1 MRSFEYVT
9 VDVFTETRFGG
20 NPLAVILDARGMT
33 DAEMLKVAAEF
44 NYAESTFVLPPRD
57 PDNTAQVRIFTRA
70 QEVPFAGHP
79 NVGTGF
85 VLAQQPEIFG
95 KPLVP
100 SLRFEEKAGLVDV
113 DVIRDGDS
121 VTGARIMAPQS
132 LEIGRTMEPAA
143 YAACVSLPADA
154 IKTNRHQPTLA
165 SVGLPFYVAETDMES
180 LAAAHANLDAFH
192 SAAEEFGLV
201 DLSGRFS
208 VFVYAR
214 HGSGIDALRARMFA
228 PLSNNWEDPAT
239 GSASAALGAFLVSL
253 QPEGDMATRIDI
265 EQGVEMGRP
274 SAITVRARKTGG
286 QVNSVAVEGS
296 CVNVMRGEITV

>member
-1 MRSFEYVT
+1 MRWFEYVT

-33 DAEMLKVAAEF
+33 DTQMQQVAAEF
-44 NYAESTFVLPPRD
+44 NYAESTFVLPPQD

-85 VLAQQPEIFG
+85 VLVQLPEIFG
-95 KPLVP
+95 RPP
-100 SLRFEEKAGLVDV
+100 GSSLRFEEKAGLVTV
-113 DVIRDGDS
+113 DVIRDSGS
-121 VTGARIMAPQS
+121 VTGTRIKAPQP
-132 LEIGRTMEPAA
+132 LEISRTMDPAA

-154 IKTNRHQPTLA
+154 IKTNHHQPTLA

-180 LAAAHANLDAFH
+180 LTTAHANLDAFH
-192 SAAEEFGLV
+192 AAAEGLGLA
-201 DLSGRFS
+201 DLNGRFS

-214 HGSGIDALRARMFA
+214 HGAGIDALRARMFG

-253 QPEGDMATRIDI
+253 QPEADMGARIDI

-274 SAITVRARKTGG
+274 SAITVTARKTGG
-286 QVNSVAVEGS
+286 QVNSVTIEGS
-296 CVNVMRGEITV
+296 CVEVMRGQISV